1 MRYLKYIFIPVILLV
16 SSCYGQAL
24 DNEGARIKTGAEQIE
39 KYLPIIRNK
48 KIAIVANH
56 TSFVRDKHLVD
67 TLLSRGIEMVRIMK
81 VFVPEHGF
89 RGNFD
94 AGEVVS
100 NETDS
105 ITGLPIVSLYGRH
118 KKPLSEDLA
127 DVDLVIFDIQDVG
140 VRFYTYISTLHYVME
155 ACAEQNI
162 PLLLLDRPNPNSGYI
177 DGPLLDQKHT
187 TFIGMHPIPIVYG
200 LTIGEFAKM
209 INGEGWLKNGVKCDL
224 DVVSCQNYYHGKS
237 FSLPIYPSP
246 NLPNDHSVMLYP
258 SMCLFEGT
266 VISEGRGTLMPFE
279 VYGHPEL
286 NGDYSFTPRSIP
298 GMSKYPKFQNL
309 ECFGEDLRDFIPT
322 DGWNRIY
329 LQWLIDSYNK
339 FPDQENFFIPFFE
352 KLSGTDL
359 LRKQIESGM
368 SEVEIR
374 KSWQTDLEK
383 FKKIRKK
390 YLIYKD
396 FE

>member
-1 MRYLKYIFIPVILLV
+1 MNYFKYVIL
-16 SSCYGQAL
+16 SISFFAYNCYGQTEESEIL
-24 DNEGARIKTGAEQIE
+24 KIKTGAEQIE
-39 KYLPIIRNK
+39 KYISLIQNK

-56 TSFVRDKHLVD
+56 TSFIRDKHLVD

-105 ITGLPIVSLYGRH
+105 ITGLPIVSLYGRY

-155 ACAEQNI
+155 ACAEQGI

-177 DGPLLDQKHT
+177 DGPVLDMKHSS
-187 TFIGMHPIPIVYG
+187 FIGMHRIPVVYG

-209 INGEGWLKNGVKCDL
+209 INGEKWLKNGV
-224 DVVSCQNYYHGKS
+224 SCNLKVIPCENYYHGKS
-237 FSLPIYPSP
+237 FSLPVKPSP
-246 NLPNDHSVMLYP
+246 NLTSDHSVMLYP
-258 SMCLFEGT
+258 SVCFFEGT
-266 VISEGRGTLMPFE
+266 IVSEGRGTMMPFE
-279 VYGHPEL
+279 VYGHPEMK
-286 NGDYSFTPRSIP
+286 GDFSFIPRSIP
-298 GMSKYPKFQNL
+298 EMSKNPKYKDR
-309 ECFGEDLRDFIPT
+309 ECFGEDLRDFVPKN
-322 DGWNRIY
+322 GWNRLY

-339 FPDQENFFIPFFE
+339 FPDQKNFFTPFFE
-352 KLSGTDL
+352 KLAGTDL
-359 LRKQIESGM
+359 LRKQIKSGM
-368 SEVEIR
+368 SEIEIR
-374 KSWQTDLEK
+374 ESWQSDLEK